1 MLYNPEGP
9 HGNADTAVSLSAL
22 SPSIRA
28 AQSSAR
34 FGADKSSDRNRWQ
47 SVDYEILQLLLGH
60 LSSLQA
66 GRGGE
71 GATIGDAWTEG
82 QAICD
87 ILRGLIPV
95 AKGLKCVPKPR
106 YGS

>member
-22 SPSIRA
+22 SPSLRA
-28 AQSSAR
+28 AQSAAR
-34 FGADKSSDRNRWQ
+34 FGADKSNDMNRWQ

-95 AKGLKCVPKPR
+95 AKGLK
-106 YGS
+106 

>member
-9 HGNADTAVSLSAL
+9 HNNADTAVSLSAL

-34 FGADKSSDRNRWQ
+34 FAADKSSDRLRWQ

-60 LSSLQA
+60 LSSLQV
-66 GRGGE
+66 GSGGE
-71 GATIGDAWTEG
+71 GAGIGDAWTEG

-95 AKGLKCVPKPR
+95 AKGLK
-106 YGS
+106 